1 MAVAPPQQS
10 SEAEAVQDQRGLL
23 DKIEDFCSMPDFT
36 DSISDFAAQHSQEF
50 ATGPIEGE
58 HPVRHAA
65 YRRTAHCRHDSC
77 QCTSRQLRWHE
88 LYLQYTALI
97 EGKLEAFLKEQ
108 GVPVAAML
116 SAAQSDDSGAYTCI
130 DYLVAST
137 EYDSFLQLMHDF
149 CAMSAWDAGA
159 DEGTLGALE
168 EERVDGGDEPDA
180 AAE

>member
-1 MAVAPPQQS
+1 MRLQFTSSQSHFVAAARTALSLNAAAMAVAPPQQS

-116 SAAQSDDSGAYTCI
+116 SAARWLSARW
-130 DYLVAST
+130 VATPRRFST
-137 EYDSFLQLMHDF
+137 
-149 CAMSAWDAGA
+149 
-159 DEGTLGALE
+159 
-168 EERVDGGDEPDA
+168 
-180 AAE
+180 